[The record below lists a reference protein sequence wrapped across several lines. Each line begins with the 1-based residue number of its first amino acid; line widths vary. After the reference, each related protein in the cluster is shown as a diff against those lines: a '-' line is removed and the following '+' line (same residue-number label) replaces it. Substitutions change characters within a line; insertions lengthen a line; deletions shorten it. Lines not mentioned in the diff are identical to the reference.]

1 MASKS
6 PTIALGTGAR
16 ATLLSLCFLACFA
29 GCQGGDEATEPP
41 LRPLLYTQG
50 NEAEEQVIPG
60 YEPWQNEGF
69 DPIAWPPLL
78 SEGNAEASFEE
89 QQHFDIS
96 TPEGTIR
103 AAFSAATRGD
113 EDTLRSLMLGPE
125 ELEEFAQYSPA
136 GAQRRAQELEA
147 GTREFIRAFRD
158 ASPADRRDEGLS
170 SILQSADIL
179 VGAPRLVTGEIVDER
194 AQATMHSTNAL
205 RVHILGTN
213 IDFDVR
219 FPRLIRGPEGN
230 WYIAEPPSVSATW
243 ERFRTPGLDLKPE
256 LLRSE
261 NTPIPFEVG
270 NYWQFEV
277 GRLNTAPAQHIED
290 GEGSTEQEP
299 GAAEA
304 DPQEDAIERWSPQ
317 RDLAF
322 RDTISDVHDG
332 GNYLVVSIRRTY
344 ADRRRTPE
352 TEHLLVT
359 PRHIYPCSR
368 TCFRDRSNITNL
380 LNYMNDTVPL
390 WVFPL
395 RDERVWGPG
404 GVDGR
409 ASARTTTAEREGIEV
424 PAGNYAPAW
433 TSRELRAQGIDR
445 VTISPGIGPVRILRS
460 QPEGIFDAR
469 LSDYRILR

>member
-1 MASKS
+1 M
-6 PTIALGTGAR
+6 
-16 ATLLSLCFLACFA
+16 
-29 GCQGGDEATEPP
+29 P

-50 NEAEEQVIPG
+50 GDTDNEGIPG
-60 YEPWQNEGF
+60 YEPWQDESL
-69 DPIAWPPLL
+69 DPIAWPPVARAD
-78 SEGNAEASFEE
+78 GMNARGMA
-89 QQHFDIS
+89 QQRFDIS

-113 EDTLRSLMLGPE
+113 EDALRTLMLGAE
-125 ELEEFAQYSPA
+125 GLEEFAQYSPA

-147 GTREFIRAFRD
+147 GIQDFIRAFRD

-179 VGAPRLVTGEIVDER
+179 IGAPRLVTGEIVDDR

-219 FPRLIRGPEGN
+219 FPRLIRGPEAN

-277 GRLNTAPAQHIED
+277 SRLETAPAPRAVDAESP
-290 GEGSTEQEP
+290 GEERTE
-299 GAAEA
+299 
-304 DPQEDAIERWSPQ
+304 EDADAARSQDNLQPWRPQ

-322 RDTISDVHDG
+322 RDTVSDVHDG

-344 ADRRRTPE
+344 TDRRRTPE
-352 TEHLLVT
+352 TTHLLVT
-359 PRHIYPCSR
+359 PRHIYPCNR
-368 TCFRDRSNITNL
+368 ACFRDRSNITNL

-409 ASARTTTAEREGIEV
+409 ASARTTTAEGGGIDV

-445 VTISPGIGPVRILRS
+445 VTISPGVGPVRILRS
-460 QPEGIFDAR
+460 QAEGIFDAR